1 MLLKMGRRPESLA
14 SRKRN
19 RRHDAITVSWRRSL
33 NTHGGY
39 GNFTL
44 LERVEISSEPIF
56 VNVDGK
62 LAGLLIMMFRRVKGI
77 SSNDIQ
83 GNKKPS
89 SRDEELRKL
98 LEFGREGLPD
108 AALLAKEDSATTA
121 IEVNDEYPATAA
133 MAAKLRSRPFELP
146 RKLPGG
152 ISSIPR
158 GSVGRKGKSAALT
171 KPEHKYYIEKL
182 R

>member
-1 MLLKMGRRPESLA
+1 MGRRSESLA

-33 NTHGGY
+33 NTYGGY

-62 LAGLLIMMFRRVKGI
+62 LAGLLISMFRRVKGI

-83 GNKKPS
+83 GYKKPS
-89 SRDEELRKL
+89 SRDEELRRL
-98 LEFGREGLPD
+98 LEFGLESLPK
-108 AALLAKEDSATTA
+108 AALLPTEDSITSAT
-121 IEVNDEYPATAA
+121 EVNDGYPATAA
-133 MAAKLRSRPFELP
+133 MAAKLRSRPF
-146 RKLPGG
+146 KLTSKFPGG
-152 ISSIPR
+152 ISVPR
-158 GSVGRKGKSAALT
+158 ESLTRKGKNEAVT
-171 KPEHKYYIEKL
+171 KPEQKYYVEKL